1 MCSECSRK
9 GEVVFELKGHAFRL
23 RHGVERGDEPLHRIE
38 SCRTVGSQFTSN
50 NGLDHGAVVV
60 TVITTARARF
70 SDLGKIGEGG
80 EN

>member
-9 GEVVFELKGHAFRL
+9 SEVVFELKGHVFRL

-38 SCRTVGSQFTSN
+38 SRCTIGPQFASN
-50 NGLDHGAVVV
+50 NRFDHGAVVV
-60 TVITTARARF
+60 AVITTARARF
-70 SDLGKIGEGG
+70 SDLCKIGEGG